1 MKHLED
7 SSNRTQF
14 LFFVCITT
22 ALAALSVLTGLKRI
36 DFGLNGSHT
45 QPLLFASLL
54 TGAICYVSY
63 IIDIRNKLTLLD
75 VTTQA
80 SPPHPTASL
89 LNLLNRLS

>member
-1 MKHLED
+1 MKNLDD

-22 ALAALSVLTGLKRI
+22 ALAALSVLTGTKRY

-63 IIDIRNKLTLLD
+63 LFDIRKK
-75 VTTQA
+75 
-80 SPPHPTASL
+80 
-89 LNLLNRLS
+89 

>member
-63 IIDIRNKLTLLD
+63 LFDIRKK
-75 VTTQA
+75 
-80 SPPHPTASL
+80 
-89 LNLLNRLS
+89 